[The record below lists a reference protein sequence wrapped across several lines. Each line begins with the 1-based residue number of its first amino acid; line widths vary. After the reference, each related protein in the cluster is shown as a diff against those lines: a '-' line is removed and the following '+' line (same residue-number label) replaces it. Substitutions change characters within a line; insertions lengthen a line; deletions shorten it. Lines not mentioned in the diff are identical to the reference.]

1 LEGRA
6 RTVLAVV
13 AVALLL
19 LVPLALLFTGVG
31 DDNGEAKPAAGGL
44 RLERSGSEVI
54 VYVKAADNVPERAG
68 GARAVTVRCMDA
80 DDRLVIAANQAWPF
94 SDTDG
99 GTLDA
104 HAHLPLDQ
112 ASLDSVR
119 TCRVLGT
126 EPLLEGSL
134 P

>member
-1 LEGRA
+1 V

-13 AVALLL
+13 AVALVLI
-19 LVPLALLFTGVG
+19 VPVVLLFASGGG
-31 DDNGEAKPAAGGL
+31 DDGGEGEEPAAGL

-54 VYVKAADNVPERAG
+54 VYVEAADNVPERAG
-68 GARAVTVRCMDA
+68 GARAVTVRCTDA

-99 GTLDA
+99 GTLDP

-112 ASLDSVR
+112 ASLDSVKS
-119 TCRVLGT
+119 CRVLGT